1 MTKTISSTLKS
12 RERKTKKGIG
22 MSERRMFSKSITES
36 DAFLELPFSAQALY
50 FHLSM
55 NADDDGFI
63 NNSKR
68 ILRDC
73 CAGETDLQTLFD
85 KSFLIHFES
94 GIVAVKHWKINNR
107 IRADRKK
114 NTNYPDEKALLVEKA
129 NGAYSLKSDSDIA
142 ESKGDTETFAEHY
155 DCKPAEEKKAAEI
168 IAAAESASEKAE
180 ENEKLG
186 YESTSEPRKN
196 YAEQIFDILFA
207 NGLPCCNGNLITFTM
222 RDFRLATS
230 SLTDLHLH
238 SDDVIAALQN
248 YAKVIDLKRKGL
260 SWWSS
265 EQAFNYFCEKKTIL
279 RFLPENFKLEDYYK
293 KKDGGDNS
301 ADDRISL

>member
-1 MTKTISSTLKS
+1 
-12 RERKTKKGIG
+12 

-73 CAGETDLQTLFD
+73 CAQEEDLQTLFD
-85 KSFLIHFES
+85 KAFLILFDS

-114 NTNYPDEKALLVEKA
+114 NTNYPDEKALLVEKS
-129 NGAYSLKSDSDIA
+129 NGAYSLKS
-142 ESKGDTETFAEHY
+142 ESEIVEQKGDTESFSEHY
-155 DCKPAEEKKAAEI
+155 GSLPSDELAQKQAAEI
-168 IAAAESASEKAE
+168 VAAAETASDNAEVAEK
-180 ENEKLG
+180 NN
-186 YESTSEPRKN
+186 YESVSEPHKN
-196 YAEQIFDILFA
+196 YAEQVFDILFA
-207 NGLPCCNGNLITFTM
+207 NDLPCCKGNLITFVT
-222 RDFRLATS
+222 RDFRLAIS
-230 SLTDLHLH
+230 SLRELNLH
-238 SDDVIAALQN
+238 SDEVIEALKN
-248 YAKVIDLKRKGL
+248 YVKVIELKRKGL

-279 RFLPENFKLEDYYK
+279 RFLPENFKIEDFYK
-293 KKDGGDNS
+293 KKDGKS
-301 ADDRISL
+301 AENPVEDRTSL